1 MGVLVGQS
9 DSYNML
15 VFLSLISAAMA
26 APQLYPYYGTYGM
39 YGYPGYGYPMVH
51 SPMVNYP
58 ASYYPAQRLIA
69 NYPTVGSPMA
79 GTRNLIKFGNFLEL
93 NGVFEQVATAT
104 TTAPVTT
111 VKGNFNIQQNGILDV
126 FSGNEAKFSMYIM
139 SSNDLTGKNIKV
151 NLGTGASCLAASTGT
166 LVELAMVNAPPSIN
180 GFYISGTTKGYNI
193 DGMNSKTALMGST
206 NWLVLTESGTVIGC
220 SKTAL
225 Q

>member
-1 MGVLVGQS
+1 MG
-9 DSYNML
+9 NML
-15 VFLSLISAAMA
+15 VFLSLLSAAMA
-26 APQLYPYYGTYGM
+26 APQLYPYYGSYGM
-39 YGYPGYGYPMVH
+39 YGYPGYGYPMIQ
-51 SPMVNYP
+51 SPVVNYP
-58 ASYYPAQRLIA
+58 AAYPLARIA
-69 NYPTVGSPMA
+69 TAGYPMA
-79 GTRNLIKFGNFLEL
+79 DTRNLIKLGNFLEL
-93 NGVFEQVATAT
+93 NGLFEQVATAT

-126 FSGNEAKFSMYIM
+126 FSANEAKFTMYVM
-139 SSNDLTGKNIKV
+139 SSTDLTGKNIKV

-180 GFYISGTTKGYNI
+180 GFYISGTTTGYNI
-193 DGMNSKTALMGST
+193 DGTNSKTALMSAT